1 METRREQL
9 ISQYRAKMQPY
20 TAKNKTLQQLVERE
34 INLSTGG
41 GYFAISAMVNIKHT
55 IAATDQELAES
66 VKAFQETEEYQS
78 FEEQYK

>member
-20 TAKNKTLQQLVERE
+20 TAKNKTLQHFVERE

-41 GYFAISAMVNIKHT
+41 GYFAINAMANIKQT
-55 IAATDQELAES
+55 IVLTDQQLAEA
-66 VKAFQETEEYQS
+66 VKAFQETEEYQAAK
-78 FEEQYK
+78 EEYN